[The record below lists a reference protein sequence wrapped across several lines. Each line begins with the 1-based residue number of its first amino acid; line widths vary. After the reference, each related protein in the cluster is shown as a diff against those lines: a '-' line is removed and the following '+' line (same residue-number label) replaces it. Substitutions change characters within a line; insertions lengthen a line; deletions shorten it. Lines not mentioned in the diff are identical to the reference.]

1 MRGGPAVRSVRL
13 RLALAHSAALGLI
26 LLAYAALVFAFLR
39 ASLLADLDSRLREE
53 VGLADEH
60 LEPSDDGRLLWRG
73 RYHPDDEDA
82 PAGERWLEVWSPEGE
97 LLLRAPAPRPLGLPA
112 PDSRGSSARTLNLE
126 GTSLRV
132 LDGRTSIA
140 GVTVVVRAA
149 RSAEPLRRSLA
160 QLLLVLGLGVP
171 IALAASLALGYGLA
185 RRALA
190 PIERMTERARAITAD
205 RLSDRLPVDNPDD
218 ELGRLASTF
227 NDTFARLERSFDQ
240 LRRFTADASHELR
253 TPLTAMRSVGEVGL
267 SQPRDVVG
275 YREVIGS
282 MLEEVDRLTRLV
294 ETLLAFSRADAG
306 QVRLHAEALDLADL
320 SREVVVHLGVLAEEK
335 GQSLAVEAR
344 GPVPARADRSVLRQ
358 ALVNLV
364 DNAIK
369 HSPAGQPIRV
379 VAWADGGSSV
389 VDVIDRGP
397 GIPSEHR
404 PHVFERFYRVDEA
417 RSRESGGVGLGLAL
431 AEWAVRSAGGRIE
444 VETEEG
450 AGSTF
455 RIVLPRAP
463 APADGVETRE

>member
-1 MRGGPAVRSVRL
+1 L
-13 RLALAHSAALGLI
+13 
-26 LLAYAALVFAFLR
+26 
-39 ASLLADLDSRLREE
+39 DLD
-53 VGLADEH
+53 
-60 LEPSDDGRLLWRG
+60 
-73 RYHPDDEDA
+73 
-82 PAGERWLEVWSPEGE
+82 
-97 LLLRAPAPRPLGLPA
+97 
-112 PDSRGSSARTLNLE
+112 
-126 GTSLRV
+126 GTELRV
-132 LDGRTSIA
+132 FDGRTSVA
-140 GVTVVVRAA
+140 GVPVVVRAA
-149 RSAEPLRRSLA
+149 RSAEPLRRSLTR
-160 QLLLVLGLGVP
+160 LLLILGLGVP
-171 IALAASLALGYGLA
+171 MALAGSLALGYFLA

-218 ELGRLASTF
+218 ELGGLASTF
-227 NDTFARLERSFDQ
+227 NDTFARLELSFEQ

-267 SQPRDVVG
+267 SHPGDVAG

-320 SREVVVHLGVLAEEK
+320 SREVVVYLGVLAEEK
-335 GQSLAVEAR
+335 GQRLAVEAR

-369 HSPAGQPIRV
+369 HSPVGQPIRV
-379 VAWADGGSSV
+379 VAWADGRSSV

-455 RIVLPRAP
+455 RIVLPRTP
-463 APADGVETRE
+463 APADGVETRA